1 MGPESFSFK
10 QKNKGG
16 IQRNKNS
23 LAYARW
29 EFKCHIIFAPRFRR
43 KVIYNQI
50 KDGIGKILRALY
62 DRKGVEIIVTG
73 VCRDYICL

>member
-1 MGPESFSFK
+1 MGQLAI
-10 QKNKGG
+10 QKIKGG

-50 KDGIGKILRALY
+50 KEGIGKILRALY

-73 VCRDYICL
+73 VCQDYIRL